1 MNRPASGPRSRR
13 SFLTLA
19 ACSAVL
25 AGCREKGGDT
35 GAQAIRLGL
44 FGALS
49 GSEAGLGQYTDMGA
63 TLALEEV
70 NAAGGVLGRRLEMV
84 REDNRTTAGESATAV
99 KKLLSRDQVVAVI
112 GDGNS
117 GRCLEAGPLCQAAGV
132 PMVSPAATNPKVTE
146 IGDCIFRVCFTDPF
160 QGAVMARFARESL
173 GLSKV
178 GLLVDASAPYS
189 LGLASVFRERFAAE
203 GGSVVSEQRFSG
215 GDKDF
220 RAQLTALKSA
230 GIEAVFAPSYYH
242 SGGLILRQARDLGFD
257 GPMLGSD
264 GWEAPELLEV
274 AGRTAEGAYFPVH
287 FSPENTDPLVAGF
300 LDRFRRRFGKLP
312 TGVSALAFDTLQII
326 ADAIR
331 RAGPAEPP
339 AIRAAL
345 ASTRDF
351 QGITGR
357 ISMDPGRNARK
368 PAVIIGVR
376 DGTFRFLRVVDP
388 GDTGRASS

>member
-1 MNRPASGPRSRR
+1 MNRSASGPRSRR

-25 AGCREKGGDT
+25 AGCREKDGDI

-84 REDNRTTAGESATAV
+84 REDNRTMAGESATAV

-160 QGAVMARFARESL
+160 QGAVMARFARETL
-173 GLSKV
+173 HLSKV

-203 GGSVVSEQRFSG
+203 GGTVVSEQRFSG

-274 AGRTAEGAYFPVH
+274 AGRTAEGSYFPVH

-300 LDRFRRRFGKLP
+300 LDRFRRRFGKPP
-312 TGVSALAFDTLQII
+312 TGVSALAFDTLQLI

-331 RAGPAEPP
+331 RAGSAEPP

-357 ISMDPGRNARK
+357 ISMDSGRNARK

-376 DGTFRFLRVVDP
+376 DGAFRFLRVVDP
-388 GDTGRASS
+388 GDPGRASS

>member
-1 MNRPASGPRSRR
+1 
-13 SFLTLA
+13 
-19 ACSAVL
+19 
-25 AGCREKGGDT
+25 
-35 GAQAIRLGL
+35 
-44 FGALS
+44 
-49 GSEAGLGQYTDMGA
+49 
-63 TLALEEV
+63 
-70 NAAGGVLGRRLEMV
+70 
-84 REDNRTTAGESATAV
+84 
-99 KKLLSRDQVVAVI
+99 
-112 GDGNS
+112 
-117 GRCLEAGPLCQAAGV
+117 
-132 PMVSPAATNPKVTE
+132 
-146 IGDCIFRVCFTDPF
+146 
-160 QGAVMARFARESL
+160 MARFARETL
-173 GLSKV
+173 NLSKV

-203 GGSVVSEQRFSG
+203 GGTVVSEQRFSG

-274 AGRTAEGAYFPVH
+274 AGRTAEGSYFPVH

-300 LDRFRRRFGKLP
+300 LDRFRRRFGKPP
-312 TGVSALAFDTLQII
+312 TGVSALAFDTLQLI
-326 ADAIR
+326 ADALR
-331 RAGPAEPP
+331 RAGSAEPP

-345 ASTRDF
+345 ASTREF

-357 ISMDPGRNARK
+357 ISMDSGRNARK

-376 DGTFRFLRVVDP
+376 DGAFRFLRVVDP
-388 GDTGRASS
+388 GDPGRASS

>member
-331 RAGPAEPP
+331 RAGSAEPP